1 MKYAVLPLALV
12 SLALLAQTPDQ
23 IRLPS
28 GKTWQEELIAHNY
41 EENLKDSKKLAELSA
56 QIAEE
61 IENGDKYLFQLK
73 TRKKL
78 EEAEKLA
85 KEIRERMDRN

>member
-1 MKYAVLPLALV
+1 MKYAVLLLTLV

-41 EENLKDSKKLAELSA
+41 SHLYGIQTVGLRL
-56 QIAEE
+56 
-61 IENGDKYLFQLK
+61 
-73 TRKKL
+73 R
-78 EEAEKLA
+78 
-85 KEIRERMDRN
+85 RERLHLFDARTGRRLS

>member
-1 MKYAVLPLALV
+1 MKYAVLLLTLV
-12 SLALLAQTPDQ
+12 SLALLAQTPDK

-41 EENLKDSKKLAELSA
+41 EENVKDSKKLVELS
-56 QIAEE
+56 QEIASDFEQ
-61 IENGDKYLFQLK
+61 GDKYLFSLK

-78 EEAEKLA
+78 EQAEKLA
-85 KEIRERMDRN
+85 KEIRERMERN